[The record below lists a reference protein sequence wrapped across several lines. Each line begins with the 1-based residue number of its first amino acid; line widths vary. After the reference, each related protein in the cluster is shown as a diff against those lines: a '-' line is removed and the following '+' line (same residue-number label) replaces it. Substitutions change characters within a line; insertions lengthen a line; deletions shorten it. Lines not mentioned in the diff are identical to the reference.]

1 MPGISSNDQLINAL
15 ANGQT
20 FRSNWGKN
28 FNPTAAAVA
37 NEWHTLFR
45 GAGNPQADAIFN
57 AGTALNFQPVK
68 DTTANAGTTP
78 HGGAVQAA
86 YYKYLMSGA
95 AVSAAAT
102 VVPGTLALVDV
113 VGFYRLTAVATTTAQ
128 ATANTLTTLG
138 QSETFTA
145 DASTDVCTYTTTANF
160 PSNILAG
167 TKVRLTTTTTLPA
180 GLATATDYY
189 VIKASDSTFKLAT
202 SYANA
207 LAGTAINIT
216 DAGTGTHTVWWLL
229 PRYTN
234 GAGVNAIFFNSN
246 ATALGAG
253 TPNLSL
259 GYTNSAQVASR
270 ATPTVLPIGKTAA
283 TNSHILYTGATGTG
297 KYNYMTPLQAGD
309 SGIAQIDSIQNSTS
323 YVSGEYSVAMIR
335 EIAQFPLSTLG
346 LMAEQNFMFGLPSMP
361 RIYDGAALYWLWG
374 SGVATPASSAFS
386 GYLNFV
392 WS

>member
-1 MPGISSNDQLINAL
+1 MPGFTSNDQTVSAL
-15 ANGQT
+15 AAGRT
-20 FRSNWGKN
+20 FRANWGKN

-45 GAGNPQADAIFN
+45 GAGNPGADAIFN
-57 AGTALNFQPVK
+57 AGTALTFQAVK
-68 DTTANAGTTP
+68 DTTTNAASIQ
-78 HGGAVQAA
+78 HGGAVQPT
-86 YYKYLMSGA
+86 YYKYLLSGS

-113 VGFYRLTAVATTTAQ
+113 LGFYRVTAVTTTTAQ
-128 ATANTLTTLG
+128 STTNTLG
-138 QSETFTA
+138 QSDTFTA
-145 DASTDVCTYTTTANF
+145 DAGTDLCTWTSTANF
-160 PSNILAG
+160 PSNILTG
-167 TKVRLTTTTTLPA
+167 TRVRLTTTTTLPA

-189 VIKASDSTFKLAT
+189 VIRMSDTTFELAS

-207 LAGTAINIT
+207 IAGTQINIT
-216 DAGTGTHTVWWLL
+216 DAGTGTHTVTWLL

-259 GYTNSAQVASR
+259 GYTNSAQATSR
-270 ATPTVLPIGKTAA
+270 ATPTVLPVGKTAA
-283 TNSHILYTGATGTG
+283 SNSHILYTGATGTG
-297 KYNYMTPLQAGD
+297 KYNYMVPLQAGD
-309 SGIAQIDSIQNSTS
+309 AGIAEVNSIQNSTS
-323 YVSGEYSVAMIR
+323 YVSGEYSVALIR
-335 EIAQFPLSTLG
+335 ELAQIPLSTLG
-346 LMAEQNFMFGLPSMP
+346 LASEQNFLFGLPSMP

-392 WS
+392 WG